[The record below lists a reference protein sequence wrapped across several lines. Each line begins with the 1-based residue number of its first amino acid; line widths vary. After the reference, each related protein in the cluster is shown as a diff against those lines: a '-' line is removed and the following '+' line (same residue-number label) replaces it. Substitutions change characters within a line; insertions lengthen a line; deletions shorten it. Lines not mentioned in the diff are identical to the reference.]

1 MKAASEP
8 TINTHDR
15 GNAKG
20 GRVSRA
26 LWVTAGTLS
35 LAIGV
40 VGIAVPIL
48 PTTPFVL
55 IAAACYLR
63 GSRRMYDWMIANR
76 YIGGYLRDYMEGRGV
91 SVRAKITSIVV
102 LWTLIALSA
111 SFATSSTTVRIVL
124 LAVAVAVTVH
134 LVTLKGKT
142 TQRHALHEWKT

>member
-1 MKAASEP
+1 MV
-8 TINTHDR
+8 I
-15 GNAKG
+15 
-20 GRVSRA
+20 
-26 LWVTAGTLS
+26 
-35 LAIGV
+35 
-40 VGIAVPIL
+40 PIL

-91 SVRAKITSIVV
+91 SVRAKATSVVV
-102 LWTLIALSA
+102 LWILIALSA
-111 SFATSSTTVRIVL
+111 SFATDSTTVRIVL

-142 TQRHALHEWKT
+142 VQRHARHQGET

>member
-1 MKAASEP
+1 MTAESESP
-8 TINTHDR
+8 LKPRDR
-15 GNAKG
+15 TQPPS
-20 GRVSRA
+20 GRLSRA

-35 LAIGV
+35 LAVGV
-40 VGIAVPIL
+40 AGMVIPIL

-91 SVRAKITSIVV
+91 SVRAKATSVVV
-102 LWTLIALSA
+102 LWILIALSA
-111 SFATSSTTVRIVL
+111 SFATDSTTVRIVL

-142 TQRHALHEWKT
+142 VQRHARHQGET

>member
-1 MKAASEP
+1 M
-8 TINTHDR
+8 
-15 GNAKG
+15 
-20 GRVSRA
+20 
-26 LWVTAGTLS
+26 WVTAGTLS

-142 TQRHALHEWKT
+142 TQRHVLHEWKT

>member
-1 MKAASEP
+1 M
-8 TINTHDR
+8 
-15 GNAKG
+15 
-20 GRVSRA
+20 
-26 LWVTAGTLS
+26 WVTAGTLS

-142 TQRHALHEWKT
+142 TQRHTLHEWKT